1 MSVINSTTN
10 GKKDNIA
17 LAATENAKVCTSVRS
32 RYFIVEAVIPE
43 GRLRRSK
50 GGDGVALRS
59 VTNGLATGVV
69 VCSGMAVQAN
79 PIKGLARRR
88 HFVANQSSGRGTGF
102 PYTSLKESKTGGLPF
117 FTFPF

>member
-10 GKKDNIA
+10 GKNDNIA
-17 LAATENAKVCTSVRS
+17 LAATENAKVCTSVRN
-32 RYFIVEAVIPE
+32 RYFMVETVIPE

-50 GGDGVALRS
+50 GDGAVFRS
-59 VTNGLATGVV
+59 VTNGLATVVV
-69 VCSGMAVQAN
+69 VCSGMGLQAN

-88 HFVANQSSGRGTGF
+88 HFVSNQSSGRGTGF
-102 PYTSLKESKTGGLPF
+102 SYTSLKESKNGLLPF